1 MKKLVNPILKMDY
14 PDPDV
19 IRVNDTFYMVSTTM
33 YFMPGCAILR
43 SYDLAEWEL
52 AGYVYDKLDDTPAER
67 LELEKTEYGG
77 GMWAPSFRYH
87 NGKFYIF
94 FLSHSGNTNYLFT
107 ADRIEGPWK
116 RSIVAGHYHDASLFF
131 DDDDRAY
138 LIYGN
143 TEIRI
148 TELDE
153 KLSGPKAGGLDR
165 VLIKDER
172 DVVLGYEG
180 AHFYKIGKY
189 YYLFVIDWP
198 KGGMRTQNCF
208 RGESL
213 DGEFTGGVVLE
224 DSRDYCGQG
233 VAQGGIVDTLGGK
246 WYGVFFQDMGA
257 VGRIPVLV
265 PMQWEN
271 DFPVFGEDG
280 KVPNRLELASSRPN
294 YIYEALYTSD
304 DFIPKEGLPKER
316 QLALPWQ
323 WNHQPDNGLWRL
335 LPEGGLEI
343 TTDKICINL
352 VHARN
357 ILTQR
362 MLWPRCSAEV
372 TINAEGLHDGD
383 TAGLCALQCCYGMIG
398 ITKERDSY
406 YLLRIVRSGEDLTDD
421 IAKIDLFPG
430 VVTDRLKLDG
440 PEVCVCLKANFED
453 MKDRLEFYYLKGN
466 KFVRFGAPH
475 RMQFRLA
482 HFTGNRFGLCC
493 YSTRTVGG
501 KAVFTRFIYND

>member
-265 PMQWEN
+265 PMQWKD

-294 YIYEALYTSD
+294 YIYEALCEEEPEMIEKYGLAPFTMRVQSLSRTLVDKTFALCDYYMLERPQRNSRHLYDIYKLSPYMTFDDQFKRLVAEVREHRQKMDEKISPSAREDVDILAMVEKICTTDFYRSDYEDTTLKLISD
-304 DFIPKEGLPKER
+304 DVSYETAR
-316 QLALPWQ
+316 
-323 WNHQPDNGLWRL
+323 DNYV
-335 LPEGGLEI
+335 
-343 TTDKICINL
+343 KI
-352 VHARN
+352 AR
-357 ILTQR
+357 IL
-362 MLWPRCSAEV
+362 
-372 TINAEGLHDGD
+372 
-383 TAGLCALQCCYGMIG
+383 
-398 ITKERDSY
+398 
-406 YLLRIVRSGEDLTDD
+406 
-421 IAKIDLFPG
+421 
-430 VVTDRLKLDG
+430 
-440 PEVCVCLKANFED
+440 FE
-453 MKDRLEFYYLKGN
+453 E
-466 KFVRFGAPH
+466 
-475 RMQFRLA
+475 
-482 HFTGNRFGLCC
+482 
-493 YSTRTVGG
+493 
-501 KAVFTRFIYND
+501 